1 MNQPPHESHTLNR
14 RSFLITAASA
24 ATAAAI
30 APDLAGAAE
39 AKTVATTPGVVKP
52 RIYKSLKFG
61 MFNEKLPIAEKFKI
75 LKDLGFDGVELNAPH
90 GPDKEECLAASQAT
104 GLKID
109 GTVNDVHWKIRM
121 TDPKPEVRAKS
132 TGHMLEAIRQCHRCG
147 GHTVLLVPGHGRD
160 GSIQQVEDRSIAE
173 IQKCLPLC
181 AELGVAI
188 AIENVWNAMLY
199 DPKGPDNQSAD
210 RFATYVD
217 RINSPWV
224 GMQFDIG
231 NHQRF
236 GKPAEWIRTLGR
248 RIIKLD
254 VKDWGKANGFCK
266 IGDGDVA
273 WDDVCQALADIGYH
287 GWAAAEVGGGD
298 RKRMAEVAANMDK
311 VFNF

>member
-1 MNQPPHESHTLNR
+1 MTQPTHHTPALDR
-14 RSFLITAASA
+14 RSFLTTAAGV
-24 ATAAAI
+24 ATAAMVGSSISCADG
-30 APDLAGAAE
+30 APVAVAPGA
-39 AKTVATTPGVVKP
+39 PVKP
-52 RIYKSLKFG
+52 KIYKSLKFG

-75 LKDLGFDGVELNAPH
+75 LKDVGFDGVELNAPH
-90 GPDKEECLAASQAT
+90 GPDKDACLAASEAT

-109 GTVNDVHWKIRM
+109 GMVNDVHWKVRM
-121 TDPKPEVRAKS
+121 TDRDPKVRAKS
-132 TGHMLEAIRQCHRCG
+132 TAHMLEAIRQCYRCH
-147 GHTVLLVPGHGRD
+147 GHTVLLVPGHGKD
-160 GSIQQVEDRSIAE
+160 GSIQEVAERSIAE
-173 IQKCLPLC
+173 IRKCLPLC

-188 AIENVWNAMLY
+188 AIENVWNNMLY
-199 DPKGPDNQSAD
+199 DPKGPDDQSAD
-210 RFATYVD
+210 RFAAYVD

-236 GKPAEWIRTLGR
+236 GRPAEWIRTLGK

-254 VKDWGKANGFCK
+254 VKDWGKRSGFSK
-266 IGDGDVA
+266 IGDGDVD

-311 VFNF
+311 VFNL